1 MFGTL
6 GFGSSSAQSN
16 PFATSNSAKANPFG
30 TNSTNQSAFG
40 SSGFGSSGF
49 GKANADTKNSGFGSS
64 GFGNSTFGNSA
75 FGSSGFGNSGG
86 ATSTT
91 TPNNTAAGSSGFGS
105 SGFGGTGFGQSSF
118 GTGGAKTSSNFGA
131 FGGAAFGKSL
141 NGASQQST
149 QLPFASLN
157 QNSSHSLSI
166 FQNLP
171 ANNTTTSS
179 SNSAATAPLTTQSV
193 FGNSGF
199 SSSLGAF
206 GTFGQPSTSTLSQ
219 NQPTNTSS
227 PFGALSGTN
236 SSQPAGFGNT
246 NATTAFQSNQN
257 GQSGQNSF
265 GASSTVPSAFGA
277 SNQQSTKLSL
287 GAFGQL
293 NTSAVPFFS
302 FTLNQN
308 PNLLLLLLQQ
318 QVQLQQQQ
326 QPLFGASQNTTNV
339 DNPFASSTKNNIEG
353 VSLVQDSTKSSS
365 DPRSARFDKLSD
377 SLKQVYQAAF
387 QANVFELKKVPDMAP
402 PAAWC

>member
-16 PFATSNSAKANPFG
+16 PFATGNSAKANPFG

-64 GFGNSTFGNSA
+64 GFGNSTFGSSTFGNSA
-75 FGSSGFGNSGG
+75 FGSSGFGNSSG
-86 ATSTT
+86 ANSTT

-166 FQNLP
+166 FQNQP

-246 NATTAFQSNQN
+246 NATTAFQNNQN

-308 PNLLLLLLQQ
+308 PNVLLLQQ
-318 QVQLQQQQ
+318 QQPQQQ
-326 QPLFGASQNTTNV
+326 QPFGALQNTTNV
-339 DNPFASSTKNNIEG
+339 ENPFASSTKNNIEG

-387 QANVFELKKVPDMAP
+387 QANVFELGKVPDMAP